1 MARPDETAGDVLTGL
16 TGGRFECAED
26 IVVLD
31 GSMLLGVIPIER
43 LLSASAEV
51 PITDVMDRDPPRVA
65 PGTDQERAAWEMVE
79 RGESSIAVT
88 DEEGG
93 FAGLIPP
100 HRMVAVLLAEHD
112 EDLARLGGYAAGAG
126 RARRAAEERVVQRL
140 LHRLPWLLMGLAGAM
155 ASVGIVGAFERE
167 LDRNVLLA
175 FFLPA
180 VVYLADAVGTQTEAV
195 LIRGL
200 SVGVTIRSVVRREVL
215 TGLIVGALL
224 GAAFLPF
231 AVALWGDGR
240 LAMAVGLS
248 LFASCSIATAV
259 AMALPWALQ
268 RYGKD
273 PAFGSGPLAT
283 VIQDLL
289 SIAVYLVITTS
300 LVA

>member
-1 MARPDETAGDVLTGL
+1 
-16 TGGRFECAED
+16 
-26 IVVLD
+26 
-31 GSMLLGVIPIER
+31 
-43 LLSASAEV
+43 
-51 PITDVMDRDPPRVA
+51 
-65 PGTDQERAAWEMVE
+65 
-79 RGESSIAVT
+79 
-88 DEEGG
+88 
-93 FAGLIPP
+93 
-100 HRMVAVLLAEHD
+100 
-112 EDLARLGGYAAGAG
+112 
-126 RARRAAEERVVQRL
+126 
-140 LHRLPWLLMGLAGAM
+140 M

-231 AVALWGDGR
+231 AIALWGDGR

-259 AMALPWALQ
+259 AMVLPWALQ
-268 RYGKD
+268 RYDKD

-283 VIQDLL
+283 VIK
-289 SIAVYLVITTS
+289 TS
-300 LVA
+300 FRSPSTL